1 MEKERIV
8 VKVGT
13 STLTNENGKN
23 DLRSFYNLSEILSDI
38 SNSGRDVVLVS
49 SGAIAAGANKM
60 NIAKRPET
68 IAEKQAA
75 AAVGQCSVMF
85 LYNEYFSRFDKTIA
99 QILLTDD
106 DIKNTERR
114 GNLINTFEEL
124 FKIGAIPIVNENDSV
139 DVEQIMS
146 PDKLFGDNDT
156 LSALVAKMC
165 NADKLIIL
173 SDIDGLY
180 DEDPRKNS
188 SASLITEINGDIDKY
203 FENAGGAGT
212 RRGTGGMITKL
223 KAACMASENGI
234 ETYILNGRHPEK
246 IYNIL
251 DGKSAGTKICA
262 KK

>member
-1 MEKERIV
+1 MGKERIV

-165 NADKLIIL
+165 KADKLIIL

-188 SASLITEINGDIDKY
+188 SANLITEINGDIDKY